1 MSLARILKLEDFIV
15 GTNNRIAHTAA
26 LEMVKERLSPFNPLF
41 IHGTV
46 GVGKT
51 HLLQGVWNYIKEEM
65 DINAVYMPAEKWTN
79 EFIYSLQKGKM
90 EAFRQ
95 KYRNVD
101 VLFIDDVHF
110 FSNKQGVQEEL
121 LHTFNALYDLSK
133 KIIFASDAHPKMIGH
148 IKENLAS
155 RFMSGMVVKMDKPD
169 FTTRLLILRSKAAK
183 FEMCFSEEVLEFIAE
198 KHGNSVREIES
209 MLTTLSAHARFNEK
223 KLDLHLVNEV
233 LADFPHDEGRIIK
246 IEAVEGAI
254 LNYYNISRNE
264 LHSTKKIK
272 SVSFPRQV
280 CMYLIK
286 TLMDWSYQQIG
297 DYFSNKKHTTVMFA
311 IKKIKEQID
320 CDKQFRVFIE
330 MLIERIKKRRNNEI
344 GMFCLSELKK
354 KLKEDGVDGF
364 LVTSEVNIRY
374 VTNFTGNES
383 ILLITPGHDYLF
395 TDFRYAEQ
403 AQQDVPWAKI
413 VVRKVSL
420 MKTICG
426 RLKRLN
432 VRRLYVESSHLT
444 FSQYSEIKE
453 YIKELN

>member
-1 MSLARILKLEDFIV
+1 MESCTKIWDDVLHNIREKVGPLRFNLWFKNTRLESFDNDCANIVVPNVFTQVWLQENFSDVLRDGVGNLINNKGLNLRFTVLKSGSNNGAHVLNTTVPPHGKTIIEKSRNQLPLARILKLEDFIV

-183 FEMCFSEEVLEFIAE
+183 YEMCFSEEVLEFVAE

-246 IEAVEGAI
+246 IEAVEGVI

-330 MLIERIKKRRNNEI
+330 MLIERIKKE
-344 GMFCLSELKK
+344 KK
-354 KLKEDGVDGF
+354 
-364 LVTSEVNIRY
+364 
-374 VTNFTGNES
+374 
-383 ILLITPGHDYLF
+383 
-395 TDFRYAEQ
+395 
-403 AQQDVPWAKI
+403 
-413 VVRKVSL
+413 
-420 MKTICG
+420 
-426 RLKRLN
+426 
-432 VRRLYVESSHLT
+432 
-444 FSQYSEIKE
+444 
-453 YIKELN
+453 

>member
-1 MSLARILKLEDFIV
+1 MESCTKIWDDVLHNIREKVGPLRFNLWFKNTRLESFDNDCANIVVPNVFTQVWLQENFSDVLRDGVGNLINNKGLNLRFTVLKSGSNNGDHVLNTTVPQHGKTIIEKSRNQLPLARILKLEDFIV

-41 IHGTV
+41 IYGTV

-183 FEMCFSEEVLEFIAE
+183 YEMCFSEEVLEFIAE

-233 LADFPHDEGRIIK
+233 LVDFPHDEGRIIK

-272 SVSFPRQV
+272 AVSFPRQV

-297 DYFSNKKHTTVMFA
+297 DYFSNKKHSTVMFA

-330 MLIERIKKRRNNEI
+330 MLIERIKKE
-344 GMFCLSELKK
+344 KK
-354 KLKEDGVDGF
+354 
-364 LVTSEVNIRY
+364 
-374 VTNFTGNES
+374 
-383 ILLITPGHDYLF
+383 
-395 TDFRYAEQ
+395 
-403 AQQDVPWAKI
+403 
-413 VVRKVSL
+413 
-420 MKTICG
+420 
-426 RLKRLN
+426 
-432 VRRLYVESSHLT
+432 
-444 FSQYSEIKE
+444 
-453 YIKELN
+453 

>member
-1 MSLARILKLEDFIV
+1 MESCTKIWDDVLHNIREKVGPLRFNLWFKNTRLESFDNDCANIVVPNVFTQVWLQENFSDVLRDGVGNLINKKGLNLRFTVLKSGSNNGNHVLNTTVPQHGKTIIEKSRSQLPLARILKLEDFIV

-133 KIIFASDAHPKMIGH
+133 KIIFASDAHPKMIGN

-169 FTTRLLILRSKAAK
+169 FTTRLLILRAKAAK
-183 FEMCFSEEVLEFIAE
+183 YEMCFSEEVLEFIAE

-223 KLDLHLVNEV
+223 KLDLQLVNEV

-246 IEAVEGAI
+246 IEAVEGVI

-330 MLIERIKKRRNNEI
+330 MLTERIKKE
-344 GMFCLSELKK
+344 KK
-354 KLKEDGVDGF
+354 
-364 LVTSEVNIRY
+364 
-374 VTNFTGNES
+374 
-383 ILLITPGHDYLF
+383 
-395 TDFRYAEQ
+395 
-403 AQQDVPWAKI
+403 
-413 VVRKVSL
+413 
-420 MKTICG
+420 
-426 RLKRLN
+426 
-432 VRRLYVESSHLT
+432 
-444 FSQYSEIKE
+444 
-453 YIKELN
+453 

>member
-1 MSLARILKLEDFIV
+1 MESCTKIWDDVLHNIREKVGPLRFNLWFKNTRLESFDNDCANIVVPNVFTQVWLQENFSDVLRDGVGNLINKKGLNLRFTVLKSGSNNGDHVLNTTVPQHGKTIIEKSRNQLSLARILKLEDFIV

-280 CMYLIK
+280 CM
-286 TLMDWSYQQIG
+286 S
-297 DYFSNKKHTTVMFA
+297 
-311 IKKIKEQID
+311 
-320 CDKQFRVFIE
+320 
-330 MLIERIKKRRNNEI
+330 
-344 GMFCLSELKK
+344 
-354 KLKEDGVDGF
+354 
-364 LVTSEVNIRY
+364 
-374 VTNFTGNES
+374 
-383 ILLITPGHDYLF
+383 
-395 TDFRYAEQ
+395 
-403 AQQDVPWAKI
+403 
-413 VVRKVSL
+413 
-420 MKTICG
+420 
-426 RLKRLN
+426 
-432 VRRLYVESSHLT
+432 
-444 FSQYSEIKE
+444 
-453 YIKELN
+453 